1 MVICNQLIQIFKYI
15 HTCNQLQYEKTI
27 YRWWLWKDK
36 YHTSI
41 PTSVGELEG
50 IFTKNVTTRSFSF
63 CFFWTFSIFS
73 FFLREKNPT
82 STKNQK
88 NCVAF
93 AYPRTFFAW
102 HAWAGTHAGSILR
115 MFHHRKKVYKK
126 HFY

>member
-1 MVICNQLIQIFKYI
+1 MKSIAIREDNIWVVAMKRQVSYQ
-15 HTCNQLQYEKTI
+15 HTYLSW
-27 YRWWLWKDK
+27 R
-36 YHTSI
+36 
-41 PTSVGELEG
+41 VGEN
-50 IFTKNVTTRSFSF
+50 FTKNVTTRFFLF

-102 HAWAGTHAGSILR
+102 HAWEGTHAGSILR

-126 HFY
+126 HFYLSLK